1 LLELSHFRADLDEVM
16 GKMRPELDED
26 EYAQLRTLRD
36 TLFVYQRANQV
47 KINHSVMELICA
59 KHLILNGFQVEI
71 EHMID
76 KVSCDVFGTKGFG
89 TALVEVET
97 GFVSPENALDPNTY
111 LKARVASKITRYS
124 SFANKFILGTPP
136 YYIMQIPPALTKP
149 PRFRTD
155 EEIAAIKGLCDRYYT
170 SPPVSIDEIRNARL
184 HSIYAIDVDNASVR
198 EWEVNEYLGKA
209 ALWSL

>member
-1 LLELSHFRADLDEVM
+1 LSHFRADVDEVM
-16 GKMRPELDED
+16 SRMMPGLDND
-26 EYAQLRTLRD
+26 EYSQLHNLRD
-36 TLFVYQRANQV
+36 TLLGYHQTNQV

-59 KHLILNGFQVEI
+59 KHLIMNGFQVEI

-97 GFVSPENALDPNTY
+97 GFVSPANALDPNTY
-111 LKARVASKITRYS
+111 LKARIASKITRYS
-124 SFANKFILGTPP
+124 GFANKFILGTPP

-155 EEIAAIKGLCDRYYT
+155 EEIEAIKGLCDLYYT
-170 SPPVSIDEIRNARL
+170 NPPVSIEEIRNARL
-184 HSIYAIDVDNASVR
+184 HSIYAIDVDMVFVR
-198 EWEVNEYLGKA
+198 EWEVNEYQGKA

>member
-1 LLELSHFRADLDEVM
+1 MMPGLDN
-16 GKMRPELDED
+16 D
-26 EYAQLRTLRD
+26 EYSQLHNLRD
-36 TLFVYQRANQV
+36 TLLGYHQTNQV

-59 KHLILNGFQVEI
+59 KHLIMNGFQVEI

-97 GFVSPENALDPNTY
+97 GFVSPANALDPNTY
-111 LKARVASKITRYS
+111 LKARIASKITRYS
-124 SFANKFILGTPP
+124 GFANKFILGTPP

-155 EEIAAIKGLCDRYYT
+155 EEIEAIKGLCDLYYT
-170 SPPVSIDEIRNARL
+170 NPPVSIEEIRNARL
-184 HSIYAIDVDNASVR
+184 HSIYAIDVDMVFVR
-198 EWEVNEYLGKA
+198 EWEVNEYQGKA